1 MLKIYLSSFPPLIY
15 STSTGTVDFAPID
28 RTLTFSSEIT
38 EVNVTVMVVD
48 DAVNE
53 MREQFTAN
61 LQLITSDANVIIN
74 PNVTT
79 IFIEDDDRKLI
90 CIIAS
95 PLAKNAIK
103 ELR

>member
-1 MLKIYLSSFPPLIY
+1 M
-15 STSTGTVDFAPID
+15 
-28 RTLTFSSEIT
+28 
-38 EVNVTVMVVD
+38 TVMIVD

-74 PNVTT
+74 PNITT

-90 CIIAS
+90 FII
-95 PLAKNAIK
+95 KN
-103 ELR
+103 

>member
-1 MLKIYLSSFPPLIY
+1 MHLYPPSPPPPPKY
-15 STSTGTVDFAPID
+15 SISAGAVDFVPID
-28 RTLTFSSEIT
+28 QTLTFSSEVT

-79 IFIEDDDRKLI
+79 IFIEDDDRKRI
-90 CIIAS
+90 YITE
-95 PLAKNAIK
+95 PHP
-103 ELR
+103 